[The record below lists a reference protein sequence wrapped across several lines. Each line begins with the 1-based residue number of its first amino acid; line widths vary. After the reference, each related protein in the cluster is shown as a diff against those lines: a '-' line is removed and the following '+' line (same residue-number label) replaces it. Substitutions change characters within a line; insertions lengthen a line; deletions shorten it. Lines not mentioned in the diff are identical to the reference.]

1 MKDSL
6 EYFQS
11 VLGKISKRHTN
22 SEISAL
28 VGAGFSKN
36 VDEKFPLWKE
46 LLTDMVEEL
55 YENEI
60 TIGFKNEIHQNKKKK
75 HCYEEFKKNKVK
87 TILYRDGYL
96 NIVSKY
102 IENKGFREAV
112 ENYIEERIPNFN
124 QGKWELVY
132 RKPLSISDV
141 KEADFGLHKRL
152 LEGGWENVYT
162 TNYDTLLE
170 DAASISGKQ
179 WNTIKCSQDLS
190 FSKQKKSIIKIHGD
204 LVNSEEKNDLFQFD
218 NDYSIRYII
227 SKEDY
232 INYPKNHEA
241 FTQLMRISLL
251 QGTFCL
257 FGFSGDDPNFISWIK
272 WVRDILVRDNATNI
286 NDIGQDN
293 VKDKELDSMKIFLIT
308 VDDNMPSPE
317 KQQFYRNHNICVVP
331 LKHPNVKTALNLPNE
346 DDIKKLYDSFFNYIY
361 EKKQPEGCEVSQ
373 KRIYQQLWNKVFAIN
388 YKSNPN
394 GTILGSK
401 IVVNISG
408 SILSELYRLK
418 WKNRFVKYAFSQER
432 ILSEIAGI
440 NINEELAIKIILLA
454 FQDTYFLP
462 QYYPEIEAKIDSFLK
477 TEDQEELYKRLKLR
491 NNTLRLL
498 PMPNNVP
505 NNDACIY
512 EKLLQLA
519 FSLQFASL
527 HKEINAWNPESKS
540 HWVQKKASMLS
551 LFDNESAKSLL
562 LDYIDSVPQINEK
575 YYATQLL
582 NLIEG
587 IWGNYTIPVYEN
599 QNIEGLF
606 ELKDVFIEEA
616 IKKKDII
623 RPYDHSN
630 SVNIS
635 NNTKDRNKKSFRV
648 LQFLIESGTRI
659 SFGKLT
665 FIDYKDWYKLFK
677 ELFEI
682 YPYPILYYSIQCND
696 IDVLKRMG
704 QDYAYSDA
712 LSENVLP
719 GILDKLLSCLNTED
733 TPVVLRPNILILTSE
748 LFVSVKPEL
757 WESNFMSY
765 WNKHIV
771 PNYANIKHYH
781 NEYSFACRGIQ
792 YINKEEFIRRIII
805 DCLAN
810 SKSNIEATIDFL
822 SYTTNHINNSET
834 NNELKVAIDNFINQI
849 DSPDE
854 LNIAGNI
861 YSLLNP
867 GNKKILES
875 LIKDFLNKD
884 NITERVIELSAY
896 FAKKENP
903 DICEAVK
910 KAIVN
915 YPLWDTGIESGEFN
929 ERLRLTGNEVLRLS
943 RYYNKIRFS
952 DNEIQDIYSRLQNK
966 YIELVS
972 SHIYKGNIFKFNVLL
987 SEMHSFLVKF
997 QSVFHNQSGYLE
1009 LKKEVYSELIK
1020 QRKYENI
1027 DEAILSDT
1035 YDAVKNALDQLY
1047 YEIID
1052 SEVVPKID
1060 DIYLIIDRILFKK
1073 EVALINC
1080 LDFIYLYL
1088 KKYYKINDV
1097 PLQMKNKFQKILKM
1111 YRMEE
1116 LMRLELEIPRAVKY
1130 LIYISDIL
1138 NNWNVNSE
1146 DILYWQNLKKQ
1157 KRFNLENS
1165 IED

>member
-1 MKDSL
+1 MNDSL
-6 EYFQS
+6 EYFES
-11 VLGKISKRHTN
+11 VLDEIRKRHTN

-28 VGAGFSKN
+28 VGAGFSRN
-36 VDEKFPLWKE
+36 VDRDFPLWND

-55 YENEI
+55 YEYELKADFNNE
-60 TIGFKNEIHQNKKKK
+60 KHQNIKKK
-75 HCYEEFKKNKVK
+75 HNYNEFKKDKVK
-87 TILYRDGYL
+87 AILHRDGYL

-112 ENYIEERIPNFN
+112 ENYIEERIPYFDK
-124 QGKWELVY
+124 GKWELVY
-132 RKPLSISDV
+132 RKPSKTTVV
-141 KEADFGLHKRL
+141 KEDDFVLHKRL

-179 WNTIKCSQDLS
+179 WNTIKCSHELS

-204 LVNSEEKNDLFQFD
+204 LVNNEVNDYLFQFD
-218 NDYSIRYII
+218 NDHSIRYII

-272 WVRDILVRDNATNI
+272 WVRDILIRNNEVIKKDNEKN
-286 NDIGQDN
+286 
-293 VKDKELDSMKIFLIT
+293 KELESMKIFLIT
-308 VDDNMPSPE
+308 VDAIIPSRE
-317 KQQFYRNHNICVVP
+317 KLQFYLNHKICVVP
-331 LKHPNVKTALNLPNE
+331 LKHPSVKAALGLPNE
-346 DDIKKLYDSFFNYIY
+346 NDIKKLYDSFFNYIY
-361 EKKQPEGCEVSQ
+361 EKKQPEGFEVSQ

-388 YKSNPN
+388 HKSNPN
-394 GTILGSK
+394 GSLIESK

-418 WKNRFVKYAFSQER
+418 WKNRFVKYAFNQER
-432 ILSEIAGI
+432 ILSEFAGK
-440 NINEELAIKIILLA
+440 NIDEPLALKILLLA

-462 QYYPEIEAKIDSFLK
+462 QDYPEIETKIDGYSMTK
-477 TEDQEELYKRLKLR
+477 DQEELYKILKVR

-498 PMPNNVP
+498 PMPNNVSDI
-505 NNDACIY
+505 DAYIY

-527 HKEINAWNPESKS
+527 QKEIIAWNPEPKS

-551 LFDNESAKSLL
+551 LFDKESAKNLL
-562 LDYIDSVPQINEK
+562 LDYIDNVPQLNEK

-582 NLIEG
+582 NLIKG
-587 IWGNYTIPVYEN
+587 IWGNYYTIPIYEN

-606 ELKDVFIEEA
+606 ELKDAFVEEA
-616 IKKKDII
+616 INEKDII
-623 RPYDHSN
+623 KPYGQSN
-630 SVNIS
+630 IVNIS
-635 NNTKDRNKKSFRV
+635 SNTKGRYNKSFRV

-659 SFGKLT
+659 SFGYLT
-665 FIDYKDWYKLFK
+665 FIDHKDWYKLFK

-696 IDVLKRMG
+696 KDVLKRMG

-719 GILDKLLSCLNTED
+719 GILDKLLSCLNSEV
-733 TPVVLRPNILILTSE
+733 TPDVLRKNILILTSE

-757 WESNFMSY
+757 WESDFMSY
-765 WNKHIV
+765 WNNHIV
-771 PNYANIKHYH
+771 LNYANIKSYH

-792 YINKEEFIRRIII
+792 YINKEEYIRKIII
-805 DCLAN
+805 DCLSNA
-810 SKSNIEATIDFL
+810 KSNIDATIDYL
-822 SYTTNHINNSET
+822 YNTANHNNNFEIT
-834 NNELKVAIDNFINQI
+834 NELRVAIDSFINQI

-867 GNKKILES
+867 ANRKDLES

-915 YPLWDTGIESGEFN
+915 YPLWETEIKSGGFDV
-929 ERLRLTGNEVLRLS
+929 GLRLS
-943 RYYNKIRFS
+943 QYYKVVSFNNDEIYNIYNRLRVNLEKLDRS
-952 DNEIQDIYSRLQNK
+952 DFT
-966 YIELVS
+966 YIN
-972 SHIYKGNIFKFNVLL
+972 NIVGFNILL
-987 SEMHSFLVKF
+987 SEMHSFLVRF
-997 QSVFHNQSGYLE
+997 QPVLHNQFGYLK
-1009 LKKEVYSELIK
+1009 LKEDVYSELIK
-1020 QRKYENI
+1020 QRNYENI
-1027 DEAILSDT
+1027 DEAILSDS
-1035 YDAVKNALDQLY
+1035 VEVIKNALDQLF
-1047 YEIID
+1047 YEAID
-1052 SEVVPKID
+1052 SEIEPKLD
-1060 DIYLIIDRILFKK
+1060 DVFLIIDRILFKK
-1073 EVALINC
+1073 EVALIYC
-1080 LDFIYLYL
+1080 LGFINFYLRKFY
-1088 KKYYKINDV
+1088 KKRDV
-1097 PLQMKNKFQKILKM
+1097 PHLMKCKFHKILKI
-1111 YRMEE
+1111 YRKEE
-1116 LMRLELEIPRAVKY
+1116 LIRLELEIPRAVRY

-1138 NNWNVNSE
+1138 NDWNEKSE
-1146 DILYWQNLKKQ
+1146 DISYWQNLKKQ
-1157 KRFNLENS
+1157 NRFNLGNS